1 MKVVIALGSNM
12 GDSNSHLHHAIE
24 ELGES
29 IEIQV
34 VSSFYKTAPVG
45 GPVQDDFL
53 NAVLIAETMMD
64 PLDLLVVM
72 QEVEVMAGRTRDLH
86 WGPRTLDLDLIS
98 YGDMIVSEPHLTL
111 PHPRAFERAFVLEPW
126 LEIDPT
132 ASLIGCGPI
141 AELLV
146 SAKRNAIKR

>member
-24 ELGES
+24 ELGKS
-29 IEIQV
+29 IDIQA
-34 VSSFYKTAPVG
+34 VSSFYKTAPIG
-45 GPVQDDFL
+45 NHAQDDFL
-53 NAVLIAETMMD
+53 NAVLIAETVMD

-72 QEVEVMAGRTRDLH
+72 QEIELMAGRTRDLH

-98 YGDMIVSEPHLTL
+98 CGDLVLSEPHLTL

-126 LEIDPT
+126 LEIDPSAT
-132 ASLIGCGPI
+132 LIGYGQI
-141 AELLV
+141 SELLTSV
-146 SAKRNAIKR
+146 KR